1 MPAAQRS
8 APLAWRPC
16 GRSPT
21 SRKAVSRNGRM
32 IPPIESRWRGGAVPP
47 TPEMLP
53 NLLIPGAMRSGT
65 TAMHTLLAQHPDIYM
80 SSYKEP
86 NVLANPQKDVADYRR
101 LFANAPAARYRGES
115 STMYMILPEAISKMA
130 LLPDLQVDR
139 HAAQSGRSRLVPLLV
154 HQQVQYRAARASAT
168 HSWPTST
175 SRQPSAVHNT
185 NYFQVGLYAKWLGVL
200 EEKIP
205 VERDPGGSV
214 RRLRRRRRRD
224 DCARSPAFLDIPYVR
239 PSGAGRRNESGV
251 MNHTTVLRSYVATTH
266 AVGATVGRVLP
277 SRVYNAL
284 SDVNHRTARALY
296 RRSAR
301 TTRRSSR
308 TATVSG
314 SLVITGMTW
323 PSCGSGC
330 NGRCR
335 GPISPSRNGVAARSL
350 DGRRSFERSVID
362 LE

>member
-1 MPAAQRS
+1 M
-8 APLAWRPC
+8 
-16 GRSPT
+16 
-21 SRKAVSRNGRM
+21 
-32 IPPIESRWRGGAVPP
+32 PP

-130 LLPDLQVDR
+130 LLPDLRLIIMLRNPVDR
-139 HAAQSGRSRLVPLLV
+139 AWSHYWYINRFNIEPRSFRDAFLANIDV
-154 HQQVQYRAARASAT
+154 A
-168 HSWPTST
+168 PTFS
-175 SRQPSAVHNT
+175 VHNT

-200 EEKIP
+200 EEKVP
-205 VERDPGGSV
+205 VERV
-214 RRLRRRRRRD
+214 LVVLFD
-224 DCARSPAFLDIPYVR
+224 DFVADVDATMRQVTRFLEIPYFR
-239 PSGAGRRNESGV
+239 PSGGGRRNESGV

-296 RRSAR
+296 RRFRQDDTPVLPDGDREWIAGFYRHDVDQLRQRLQR
-301 TTRRSSR
+301 T
-308 TATVSG
+308 
-314 SLVITGMTW
+314 LPW
-323 PSCGSGC
+323 PDF
-330 NGRCR
+330 
-335 GPISPSRNGVAARSL
+335 A
-350 DGRRSFERSVID
+350 E
-362 LE
+362 